1 MVLPLRNVNP
11 CAQFKNIPNV
21 IHILRES
28 KNSRYLL
35 MIPTVRAKRRDVLQ
49 VFKLCGIIFATK
61 ICDICRYVD
70 KMVEYVTVFNPF

>member
-1 MVLPLRNVNP
+1 
-11 CAQFKNIPNV
+11 
-21 IHILRES
+21 
-28 KNSRYLL
+28 

-61 ICDICRYVD
+61 IFDICRYVD